1 MFRQAL
7 HAEINNIFQLK
18 AVDWA
23 GALHDGADIVY
34 VEYLSVREQY
44 FSESHIRFFGTIK
57 LSLADMGRDKP
68 VFGVLGSR
76 FDKYKKR
83 SDSNNSLSSVN
94 TEAETDWLSVGVLS
108 VSKEF
113 YFACDIEFDKTREK
127 IKHFKWVDY
136 E

>member
-1 MFRQAL
+1 MFRKAL
-7 HAEINNIFQLK
+7 HDEIRNIFGLK

-44 FSESHIRFFGTIK
+44 FSESHIRFFGIIR

-68 VFGVLGSR
+68 VFGVLGSK
-76 FDKYKKR
+76 FDRYKKR
-83 SDSNNSLSSVN
+83 SGSKTSLASVN
-94 TEAETDWLSVGVLS
+94 MEASSDWLSVGVLS
-108 VSKEF
+108 VAKEF
-113 YFACDIEFDKTREK
+113 HFACEIEFDKTREK
-127 IKHFKWVDY
+127 IKHSKWIDY

>member
-1 MFRQAL
+1 MFRKAL
-7 HAEINNIFQLK
+7 HAEIQNIFKLK

-23 GALHDGADIVY
+23 GALHDGADNVY

-44 FSESHIRFFGTIK
+44 FSESHIRFFGTIR

-83 SDSNNSLSSVN
+83 GDSNNSLAAIN
-94 TEAETDWLSVGVLS
+94 TEASTDWLSVGVLA

-113 YFACDIEFDKTREK
+113 SFACEIEFDKTREA
-127 IKHFKWVDY
+127 IKQFKWVDY

>member
-83 SDSNNSLSSVN
+83 SDNKNSLASVSM
-94 TEAETDWLSVGVLS
+94 EAESDWLSVGVLS

-113 YFACDIEFDKTREK
+113 HFACEIEFDKTRE
-127 IKHFKWVDY
+127 IVKHFKWVDY

>member
-1 MFRQAL
+1 MFRKAL
-7 HAEINNIFQLK
+7 HDEIRNIFKLNPI
-18 AVDWA
+18 DWA
-23 GALHDGADIVY
+23 GALHDGADNVY
-34 VEYLSVREQY
+34 VEYLNVREQY
-44 FSESHIRFFGTIK
+44 FSESHIRFFGTVR

-83 SDSNNSLSSVN
+83 SSNNNSLASIN
-94 TEAETDWLSVGVLS
+94 TEASSDWMSIGVLS

-113 YFACDIEFDKTREK
+113 HFACEIEFDKTREK
-127 IKHFKWVDY
+127 IKHFKWIDY

>member
-1 MFRQAL
+1 MFRKAL
-7 HAEINNIFQLK
+7 HAEIENIFQLK
-18 AVDWA
+18 PVDWA

-34 VEYLSVREQY
+34 VEYTSVREQY
-44 FSESHIRFFGTIK
+44 FSESHIRFFGTIR

-83 SDSNNSLSSVN
+83 SDSSNSLASVSM
-94 TEAETDWLSVGVLS
+94 EAESDWLSVGVLS

-113 YFACDIEFDKTREK
+113 HFACEIEFDKTRET
-127 IKHFKWVDY
+127 IKYFKWIDY

>member
-1 MFRQAL
+1 MFRKKLHEEIQA
-7 HAEINNIFQLK
+7 IFGYK
-18 AVDWA
+18 AIDWA
-23 GALHDGADIVY
+23 GALHDGADVVY
-34 VEYLSVREQY
+34 VEYLNVREQY
-44 FSESHIRFFGTIK
+44 FSESHIRFFGTIR

-83 SDSNNSLSSVN
+83 SDHKNSLASVSMQA
-94 TEAETDWLSVGVLS
+94 TADWLSIGVLS

-113 YFACDIEFDKTREK
+113 HFACEVEFDKTRET
-127 IKHFKWVDY
+127 IKHFKWIDY